1 MQPLKTFFPSPLV
14 YGTLIKRYKRFLADI
29 KFDTGEEL
37 TVHCPNPGAMMGITT
52 PGLRVALSKSA
63 NPLRKLT
70 YSWEMVEVNNVWI
83 GVNTNNPNLIVAQ
96 ALAAN
101 TIPELAGYKNIKA
114 EVKYGQN
121 SRIDFYLTDGPTE
134 MCLVE
139 VKNVHLI
146 RNNNMAEFP
155 DCVSA
160 RGAKH
165 QLELA
170 EQVKNGIRSVVLYVV
185 QRNDALTFK
194 VASDLDK
201 AYDQAVQLARDAGV
215 EMLAYNCNMEIS
227 GITLKQQLHVL

>member
-1 MQPLKTFFPSPLV
+1 MLFPSTLV
-14 YGTLIKRYKRFLADI
+14 YGTLIKRYKRFLADVR
-29 KFDTGEEL
+29 FDSGEEL

-63 NPLRKLT
+63 NLARKLA
-70 YSWEMVEVNNVWI
+70 YSWEMVEVDDVWI
-83 GVNTNNPNLIVAQ
+83 GVNTSNPNQIVAE
-96 ALAAN
+96 ALTSN
-101 TIPELAGYKNIKA
+101 TIPELSGYKNLKA

-121 SRIDFYLTDGPTE
+121 SRIDFYLTDGPTQ

-146 RNNNMAEFP
+146 RGNHMAEFP
-155 DCVSA
+155 DCVTD

-170 EQVKNGIRSVVLYVV
+170 EQVKNGIRSVVLYIV
-185 QRNDALTFK
+185 QRDDALTFK

-201 AYDQAVQLARDAGV
+201 AYGEAARFAASAGV
-215 EMLAYNCNMEIS
+215 ERLAYSCNMKPN
-227 GITLKQQLHVL
+227 GITLKQPLQVL

>member
-1 MQPLKTFFPSPLV
+1 MKFPSELV

-52 PGLRVALSKSA
+52 PGLRVALSKAA
-63 NPLRKLT
+63 NPARKLA
-70 YSWEMVEVNNVWI
+70 YSWEMVELDGVWI
-83 GVNTNNPNLIVAQ
+83 GVNTHNPNLIVGQ
-96 ALAAN
+96 ALANNA
-101 TIPELAGYKNIKA
+101 IPELTGYKNIKP

-146 RNNNMAEFP
+146 RSNNMAEFP
-155 DCVSA
+155 DCVTV

-170 EQVKNGIRSVVLYVV
+170 EQVKKGIRSVVLYVV
-185 QRNDALTFK
+185 QRNDALTFN
-194 VASDLDK
+194 VADDLDK
-201 AYDQAVQLARDAGV
+201 VYGEAAQLAAAAGV
-215 EMLAYNCNMEIS
+215 EMLAYSCNMEAS
-227 GITLKQQLHVL
+227 GITLKQQLQVL

>member
-1 MQPLKTFFPSPLV
+1 MKFPSPLV

-52 PGLRVALSKSA
+52 PGLRVALSKAA
-63 NPLRKLT
+63 NLTRKLA
-70 YSWEMVEVNNVWI
+70 YSWEMVEVDGIWI
-83 GVNTNNPNLIVAQ
+83 GVNTNNPNLIVAE
-96 ALAAN
+96 ALANNA
-101 TIPELAGYKNIKA
+101 IPELAGYKNIKA

-121 SRIDFYLTDGPTE
+121 SRIDFYLTDGPTQ

-146 RNNNMAEFP
+146 RQNHMAEFP
-155 DCVSA
+155 DCVTV

-170 EQVKNGIRSVVLYVV
+170 EQVKSGIRSVVLYVV
-185 QRNDALTFK
+185 QRNDALTFR
-194 VASDLDK
+194 VADDLDK
-201 AYDQAVQLARDAGV
+201 AYGNAAQSAATAGV
-215 EMLAYNCNMEIS
+215 EMLAYSCNMEAN
-227 GITLKQQLHVL
+227 GITLKKPLKVLSV

>member
-1 MQPLKTFFPSPLV
+1 MLKVFFPSPLV
-14 YGTLIKRYKRFLADI
+14 YGTLVKRYKRFLADI

-52 PGLRVALSKSA
+52 PGLRVALSKAA
-63 NPLRKLT
+63 NPARKLA
-70 YSWEMVEVNNVWI
+70 YSWEMVEVDNVWI
-83 GVNTNNPNLIVAQ
+83 GVNTSNPNLIVAQ
-96 ALAAN
+96 ALAEN

-121 SRIDFYLTDGPTE
+121 SRIDFHLTDGPTE

-146 RNNNMAEFP
+146 RGNDMAEFP
-155 DCVSA
+155 DCVTA

-185 QRNDALTFK
+185 QRNDALSFK

-201 AYDQAVQLARDAGV
+201 AYGQAAQFARDAGV
-215 EMLAYNCNMEIS
+215 EMLAYSCNMEAS
-227 GITLKQQLHVL
+227 GITLKQSLQVL